1 MNRYISLF
9 FGVFLFLLTLIA
21 PVGLEAANQSLQ
33 VQKLM
38 TLPADEL
45 LEQGSR
51 FADKED
57 VEHAVMC
64 YTIIVN
70 RYDDSMKAADK
81 MRIVESYERLW
92 NVYFNIYS
100 DYAKAYE
107 CLSRAQQICDGM
119 KIQRSEMLI
128 KYGAMYQVIYNL
140 FDDESKYKL
149 SYKYYVEAFR
159 QARIE
164 KNERIMTLS
173 YTNLLLV
180 AYDLH
185 RLARLSDLAREYVSY
200 PFRKRTEFVENNI
213 VMYKGLYA
221 LERGNYDEAI
231 RLFEGQT
238 KVIPEDF
245 RHVRLIYNNY
255 LMLSRAEQSRG
266 NYRKALAWIYKAG
279 DVCRRFDI
287 ADMNA
292 ELYSSLY
299 KCYRDAGVRDS
310 ALVYRGKF
318 LECKEQTVNYQNMQS
333 FARMGFQSEIN
344 NVTKQMSEL
353 KAAEKFHKKT
363 LVIVSVFL
371 VVFVFMSVFILLKN
385 RRLTASF
392 KSLYQKNVELMHV
405 KEQMDKIASEAARR
419 NDSAVSAGADEPVA
433 SNAVESKRS
442 KLNQDEYDA
451 LLKRIY
457 EVMRNPEY
465 ICNPDFSVEQLVSVV
480 GAKYKTVLDV
490 IHDDSGYNFSAM
502 LNKCRI
508 EEACR
513 RINED
518 DQTRNYTVEA
528 IAGMV
533 GYRSRNSFTTAF
545 KRITGLYPSEYIRIA
560 RERL

>member
-1 MNRYISLF
+1 MNRYIS
-9 FGVFLFLLTLIA
+9 VFVASLLFLLMLAI
-21 PVGLEAANQSLQ
+21 PVSMVAANQSLQ

-45 LEQGSR
+45 LEQSSR

-57 VEHAVMC
+57 MEHAVMC

-70 RYDDSMKAADK
+70 RYDDSMKAEDK

-92 NVYFNIYS
+92 NIYFNIYS
-100 DYAKAYE
+100 DYTKAYE
-107 CLSRAQQICDGM
+107 CLNRAQLICDQM
-119 KIQRSEMLI
+119 KIQRSEILL
-128 KYGAMYQVIYNL
+128 KYGAMFQVIYNL
-140 FDDESKYKL
+140 FDDIPKYKL
-149 SYKYYVEAFR
+149 SYKYYVEAFL
-159 QARIE
+159 QAKKE
-164 KNERIMTLS
+164 KNERILTLS
-173 YTNLLLV
+173 YSNLLLV

-185 RLARLSDLAREYVSY
+185 RLGRLSDLSREYASY
-200 PFRKRTEFVENNI
+200 PFNKRTEFVTNNI

-221 LERGNYDEAI
+221 LEKGNYDEAI
-231 RLFEGQT
+231 KLFELQS

-245 RHVRLIYNNY
+245 KHVRLIYNNY
-255 LMLSRAEQSRG
+255 LMLSRVEQC
-266 NYRKALAWIYKAG
+266 RKNFTAALRWIYKAG
-279 DVCRRFDI
+279 EVCRRFDI

-292 ELYSSLY
+292 ELYRSLY

-344 NVTKQMSEL
+344 NVTKHMSEL
-353 KAAEKFHKKT
+353 KAAEKFHRKMIG
-363 LVIVSVFL
+363 IVSAFL
-371 VVFVFMSVFILLKN
+371 VVFILMSVFILLKN
-385 RRLTASF
+385 RRLLASF
-392 KSLYQKNVELMHV
+392 KSLYQKNVELMQV
-405 KEQMDKIASEAARR
+405 KEQMDRMASEAVRR
-419 NDSAVSAGADEPVA
+419 NDAVCQNEADE
-433 SNAVESKRS
+433 SDSINQVETKRS
-442 KLNQDEYDA
+442 KLKQEEYDA

-457 EVMRNPEY
+457 DVMRNPEY

-480 GAKYKTVLDV
+480 GAKYKAVLDV
-490 IHDDSGYNFSAM
+490 IHDDCGYNFSTM

-508 EEACR
+508 EEACK

-518 DQTRNYTVEA
+518 DQLCNYTVEA
-528 IAGMV
+528 IAGIV